1 LALSLNQQKGSTAYI
16 IHSKYFFFLTI
27 PFSGITPHQD
37 RKNATF
43 YDILFNEEELTQSR
57 KMS

>member
-1 LALSLNQQKGSTAYI
+1 LALSLHQQKGSTAYI

-37 RKNATF
+37 RKNATS
-43 YDILFNEEELTQSR
+43 YSPIQ
-57 KMS
+57 